1 MVDEFLARYSS
12 AQLSELMAYYR
23 IEHEDEGYR
32 RRDLDPE
39 LAQEKLAQ
47 MEDEGNDSL
56 MEEIERMEHADFF
69 RDIIGAGKRK

>member
-1 MVDEFLARYSS
+1 MADEFLARYSS
-12 AQLSELMAYYR
+12 AQISELMAYYKN
-23 IEHEDEGYR
+23 ENEDEGYR

-39 LAQEKLAQ
+39 LAQEKLAE

-56 MEEIERMEHADFF
+56 VEELERMEHADFF